1 MTARRVRWVLHS
13 VLGSRKTNFLWAL
26 RSNKGSRR
34 NLHATLSPL
43 RVIPVGIAALSS
55 AIGKTGHCHFRAE
68 RDHLCR
74 RPAFDLQTTSLNRG
88 NSCTL
93 PGVALSDCG
102 CKGISTATN
111 LNQRFPACGFESLLQ
126 ARMVTWVIWTEDI
139 DHALVDDFP
148 AVAAV
153 FVVAR
158 YASALYV
165 DSRRHLL
172 IDRDFFRPNIA
183 WTICFPFAGEKGIR

>member
-13 VLGSRKTNFLWAL
+13 VLGSRKANFLWAL

-34 NLHATLSPL
+34 NLHATLSP
-43 RVIPVGIAALSS
+43 
-55 AIGKTGHCHFRAE
+55 GHSRWHCRSLVRDRQDRTLPLRAE

-93 PGVALSDCG
+93 PRRRAKRLRGS
-102 CKGISTATN
+102 KGISTATN

-148 AVAAV
+148 AVT
-153 FVVAR
+153 AR
-158 YASALYV
+158 KIRQRSVRGQSPTSSY
-165 DSRRHLL
+165 
-172 IDRDFFRPNIA
+172 RP
-183 WTICFPFAGEKGIR
+183 

>member
-34 NLHATLSPL
+34 NLHATLSP
-43 RVIPVGIAALSS
+43 
-55 AIGKTGHCHFRAE
+55 GHSRWHCRSLVRDRQDRTLPLRAE

-102 CKGISTATN
+102 SKGISTATN

-148 AVAAV
+148 AVTAA

-158 YASALYV
+158 YVSALYV

-183 WTICFPFAGEKGIR
+183 WAICFPFAGEKGIR